1 MEEACARIEVDT
13 LFALV
18 NIPGIDQVHLFYRG
32 KLRDSDHAAGPESLE
47 TALFLEEDIPWDELA
62 FRSVEY
68 CLRTYLAD
76 RRSGRFAF
84 HETELPPLS
93 GY

>member
-1 MEEACARIEVDT
+1 M
-13 LFALV
+13 
-18 NIPGIDQVHLFYRG
+18 HLFYRG
-32 KLRDSDHAAGPESLE
+32 RLKDSSHAAGPESLE
-47 TALFLEEDIPWDELA
+47 TALFREENIPWSELA

-76 RRSGRFAF
+76 RRARRFEF
-84 HETELPPLS
+84 HETELPPLK